1 MLGILHGDFGNS
13 YRSGQPVFD
22 EIFARFPVTLKLAGL
37 SILVVTV
44 FGILFGILSAVKQ
57 HSILDYTMTVLSM
70 LAASIPAFWLGLMM
84 MLLFASHL
92 GILPSYGVE
101 DGWRSYIMPV
111 IALSLPPM
119 AELTRMTR
127 SAMLETIGQDYI
139 RTARAKG
146 LRERAVIWHHALKNA
161 LMPIITVIGSNFGS
175 LLGGAVVI
183 ETVFSLPGLG
193 SLIVT
198 SIRSKDVPQVMA
210 GTLFIALI
218 FCLVLL
224 VVDVKNNMNTSTNA
238 TLGVT
243 MTGLT
248 GTYAQATANKDTGL
262 KAGDIITI
270 TLKNDAADVAG
281 GRTIT
286 LTGAKYL
293 DGTDSGAST
302 ISVDALTKG
311 NSVTYSLV
319 VTGAVSFRVA

>member
-1 MLGILHGDFGNS
+1 MHGDFGNS

-146 LRERAVIWHHALKNA
+146 LRERAVIWRHALKNA
-161 LMPIITVIGSNFGS
+161 LMPS
-175 LLGGAVVI
+175 
-183 ETVFSLPGLG
+183 
-193 SLIVT
+193 
-198 SIRSKDVPQVMA
+198 MA
-210 GTLFIALI
+210 
-218 FCLVLL
+218 
-224 VVDVKNNMNTSTNA
+224 
-238 TLGVT
+238 
-243 MTGLT
+243 
-248 GTYAQATANKDTGL
+248 
-262 KAGDIITI
+262 
-270 TLKNDAADVAG
+270 
-281 GRTIT
+281 
-286 LTGAKYL
+286 
-293 DGTDSGAST
+293 
-302 ISVDALTKG
+302 
-311 NSVTYSLV
+311 
-319 VTGAVSFRVA
+319 

>member
-1 MLGILHGDFGNS
+1 
-13 YRSGQPVFD
+13 
-22 EIFARFPVTLKLAGL
+22 
-37 SILVVTV
+37 
-44 FGILFGILSAVKQ
+44 
-57 HSILDYTMTVLSM
+57 
-70 LAASIPAFWLGLMM
+70 
-84 MLLFASHL
+84 
-92 GILPSYGVE
+92 
-101 DGWRSYIMPV
+101 MPV

-146 LRERAVIWHHALKNA
+146 LRERAVIWRHALKNA

-224 VVDVKNNMNTSTNA
+224 VVDVA
-238 TLGVT
+238 
-243 MTGLT
+243 
-248 GTYAQATANKDTGL
+248 YAFIDPRVRTRYIKEKKDRRPKQESEVQA
-262 KAGDIITI
+262 
-270 TLKNDAADVAG
+270 V
-281 GRTIT
+281 
-286 LTGAKYL
+286 
-293 DGTDSGAST
+293 
-302 ISVDALTKG
+302 
-311 NSVTYSLV
+311 
-319 VTGAVSFRVA
+319 

>member
-1 MLGILHGDFGNS
+1 
-13 YRSGQPVFD
+13 
-22 EIFARFPVTLKLAGL
+22 
-37 SILVVTV
+37 
-44 FGILFGILSAVKQ
+44 
-57 HSILDYTMTVLSM
+57 MTVLSM

-224 VVDVKNNMNTSTNA
+224 VVDVA
-238 TLGVT
+238 
-243 MTGLT
+243 
-248 GTYAQATANKDTGL
+248 YAFIDPRIRTRYIKEKKDRRPKQESEVQA
-262 KAGDIITI
+262 
-270 TLKNDAADVAG
+270 V
-281 GRTIT
+281 
-286 LTGAKYL
+286 
-293 DGTDSGAST
+293 
-302 ISVDALTKG
+302 
-311 NSVTYSLV
+311 
-319 VTGAVSFRVA
+319 